1 MAEVTAAP
9 HVSRWAR
16 FRRRRLAVA
25 CAGFL
30 LLLVLVAVFAPLVA
44 RFDPNEGNLLDT
56 LQGPNATHWLGT
68 DRQGRDIL
76 ARVIYGTRYAL
87 LAGVEA
93 VAIAVVLGVPLGM
106 LAGYY
111 RGWADRIVMRVV
123 EVITSL
129 PAVVVAIAVI
139 AATGPGLAKSMIAI
153 GLIYAMLLTR
163 LTRAQ
168 VLAARE
174 EIYVDAARVV
184 GAADGRIMVRHLL
197 PNVVPPLIVQVTL
210 MFAGAV
216 LAESTLSFLGI
227 GVPSPEPSWGVLLT
241 DARDDMASNAFMP
254 FPPGIAIFLTVFAF
268 NQVGDG
274 LRDVFAR
281 EARGGNL
288 GVRPVAAVPDAAA
301 ARAAA
306 AVPARP
312 VDHGAGA
319 AADALLSVQGLS
331 VLFPGPGG
339 EVPVVADV
347 SFDVAPGEV
356 LALVGES
363 GCGKS
368 VTALSIPALV
378 PDPGRVVARSISFAG
393 TELVGRSFE
402 EMSAIRGRDIG
413 FVFQEPSASL
423 NPAFTVGWQLS
434 RPLRRHLGMTRAQA
448 RTRAVELLARVGI
461 TDPQRRVDAYPH
473 EFSGGM
479 AQRVM
484 IAMALACEPKLLIA
498 DEPTTALDVTV
509 QGQVLD
515 LLAELRTEMGMAVLL
530 ITHDLGVVADVADRA
545 AVMYAGQIVETAA
558 LAELVHDPEHPYTA
572 GLLAAV
578 PRNEPRR
585 GTRTSIPGTVPPP
598 WQWPTGCRFAP
609 RCAHAAEVCAAPV
622 ALGPADGAAD
632 GTSGTSCA
640 APGRT
645 S

>member
-1 MAEVTAAP
+1 MAEVAAATR
-9 HVSRWAR
+9 VSRLAR

-25 CAGFL
+25 SAGFL
-30 LLLVLVAVFAPLVA
+30 VMLVVVAIAAPLLA
-44 RFDPNEGNLLDT
+44 RFDPNRGSLLDT
-56 LQGPNATHWLGT
+56 LQGPSATHWLGT

-76 ARVIYGTRYAL
+76 ARVIFGTRYAL
-87 LAGVEA
+87 LAGLEA
-93 VAIAVVLGVPLGM
+93 VGIAVVIGVPLGM
-106 LAGYY
+106 VAGFY
-111 RGWADRIVMRVV
+111 RGWVDRVVMRVV
-123 EVITSL
+123 EVVTAL

-163 LTRAQ
+163 LARAQ

-184 GAADGRIMVRHLL
+184 GAGDARIMVRHLV
-197 PNVVPPLIVQVTL
+197 PNIVPPLIVQVTL

-227 GVPSPEPSWGVLLT
+227 GVPSPNPSWGVLLT
-241 DARDDMASNAFMP
+241 DAREDMAANAFLP

-288 GVRPVAAVPDAAA
+288 GVRPVEQVAVRSSEPAAA
-301 ARAAA
+301 SGDGRA
-306 AVPARP
+306 
-312 VDHGAGA
+312 
-319 AADALLSVQGLS
+319 ALLSVRDLS
-331 VLFPGPGG
+331 VVFPRPGGG
-339 EVPVVADV
+339 EVPVVTGV
-347 SFDVAPGEV
+347 SFDIAPGEV

-378 PDPGRVVARSISFAG
+378 PDPGRVVAGSIRFG
-393 TELVGRSFE
+393 DQELVGRSFAD
-402 EMSAIRGRDIG
+402 MSAIRGRDIG
-413 FVFQEPSASL
+413 FIFQEPSASL
-423 NPAFTVGWQLS
+423 NPAFTVGWQLAQ
-434 RPLRRHLGMTRAQA
+434 PLRRHLGMTRAQA
-448 RTRAVELLARVGI
+448 RTRAVELLGRVGI
-461 TDPQRRVDAYPH
+461 PDPARRVDAYPH

-484 IAMALACEPKLLIA
+484 IAMALACGPRLLIA

-515 LLAELRTEMGMAVLL
+515 LLGDLRAELGMAVLL
-530 ITHDLGVVADVADRA
+530 ITHDLGVVSDVADRA
-545 AVMYAGQIVETAA
+545 AVMYAGEIVETGL
-558 LAELVHDPEHPYTA
+558 LAELVDGPRHPYTA

-578 PRNEPRR
+578 PRNEPRHGR
-585 GTRTSIPGTVPPP
+585 RTSIEGTVPPP
-598 WQWPTGCRFAP
+598 WSWPTGCRFAA
-609 RCAHAAEVCAAPV
+609 RCPHARPSCSSAVPLRSAPGAAPSHLVRCVRADELVLGGAEV
-622 ALGPADGAAD
+622 
-632 GTSGTSCA
+632 SS
-640 APGRT
+640 
-645 S
+645 